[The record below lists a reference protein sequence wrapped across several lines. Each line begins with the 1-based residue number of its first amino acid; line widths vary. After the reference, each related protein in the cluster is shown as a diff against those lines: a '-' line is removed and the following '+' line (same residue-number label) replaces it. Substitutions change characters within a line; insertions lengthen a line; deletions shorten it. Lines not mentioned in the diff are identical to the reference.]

1 MTQSLP
7 PDTEIAGWLTTLGI
21 TSLCQ
26 WDVLVF
32 LYRHQSTLLG
42 AADLARLL
50 GYATNAI
57 VVALD
62 ILESR
67 DLVVRSRVSQ
77 GARLYQFRVL
87 PDPSPREAFARLL
100 ALAADRVGR
109 VRVAQQLRRD
119 HTPEEKLQAA
129 KHFLADARQRLRV
142 VRQQADE
149 LAERRAQWRK
159 AN

>member
-1 MTQSLP
+1 MAQPLP

-32 LYRHQSTLLG
+32 LYRHQATLLG

-50 GYATNAI
+50 GYASNDI

-62 ILESR
+62 VLESNE
-67 DLVVRSRVSQ
+67 LVARSRVSQ
-77 GARLYQFRVL
+77 GARLYQFRVP
-87 PDPSPREAFARLL
+87 PDAAPRAAFARLQ
-100 ALAADRVGR
+100 ALAADRAGR

-119 HTPEEKLQAA
+119 HTHEEKLEAA
-129 KHFLADARQRLRV
+129 QHFLADAQQRLRV
-142 VRQQADE
+142 VRRQVDE
-149 LAERRAQWRK
+149 LAGRRAQWRK
-159 AN
+159 AI